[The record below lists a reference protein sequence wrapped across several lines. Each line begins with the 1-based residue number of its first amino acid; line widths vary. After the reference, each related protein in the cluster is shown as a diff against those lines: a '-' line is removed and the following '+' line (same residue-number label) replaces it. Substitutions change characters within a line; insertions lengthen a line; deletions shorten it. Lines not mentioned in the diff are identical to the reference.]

1 MEDMDIKNFNRQ
13 MYIIR
18 KNVYYSVMNQSMN
31 IKDMFIDDFDNYMN
45 RDMNRDMNRYMNRDM
60 IRDMNRHMNIHM
72 NGNVGKPMYSE
83 NENKNNTYNKED
95 QKKFFE
101 REEKNK
107 SFIVDSDHIINI
119 KFEYSSRVIVI
130 SIDKFRPLKDLFK
143 VFANKVGIPEF
154 LLGKEVIFILDSKA
168 IDVNDEKR
176 AINDYIQRDYSTIIV
191 IEKQQ
196 NIGVNK

>member
-196 NIGVNK
+196 NIGANN

>member
-60 IRDMNRHMNIHM
+60 IRDMNRYMNS
-72 NGNVGKPMYSE
+72 VGKPMYSE

-95 QKKFFE
+95 HKKIFE

-196 NIGVNK
+196 NIGANN

>member
-13 MYIIR
+13 MYIMR

-45 RDMNRDMNRYMNRDM
+45 RDMNRDMNIYMNS
-60 IRDMNRHMNIHM
+60 
-72 NGNVGKPMYSE
+72 VGKPMYSE

-95 QKKFFE
+95 HKKIFE

-196 NIGVNK
+196 NIGANN

>member
-60 IRDMNRHMNIHM
+60 IRDMNRYMNS
-72 NGNVGKPMYSE
+72 VGKPMYSE

-196 NIGVNK
+196 NIGANN